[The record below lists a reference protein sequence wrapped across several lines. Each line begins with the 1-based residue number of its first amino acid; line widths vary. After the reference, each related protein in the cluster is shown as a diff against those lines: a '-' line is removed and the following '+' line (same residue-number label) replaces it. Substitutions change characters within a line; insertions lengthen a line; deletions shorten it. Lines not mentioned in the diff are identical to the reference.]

1 MGDQE
6 TELENMNKIVMNKI
20 NLDTEIVKMPL
31 KSLKSNISCVVGGVP
46 AELLKSGTENV
57 YEL

>member
-1 MGDQE
+1 LGDQE